1 MLTTLVLEDTY
12 YTECMDN
19 YHVLDEILWAFY
31 VFKKKKSNL
40 IFKSITE
47 DSEPCQKS
55 KIERFAKIV
64 NS

>member
-1 MLTTLVLEDTY
+1 MGFLCLQ
-12 YTECMDN
+12 
-19 YHVLDEILWAFY
+19 
-31 VFKKKKSNL
+31 KKKSNL

-47 DSEPCQKS
+47 DSEPCLKS

>member
-1 MLTTLVLEDTY
+1 MKY
-12 YTECMDN
+12 YGFSMSS
-19 YHVLDEILWAFY
+19 
-31 VFKKKKSNL
+31 KKKSNL